1 MICAIDIYS
10 NRSGVSQ
17 FTTQLSNNEQ
27 SWYHVLVRY
36 KLILHQVKIE
46 NEIKYNLD
54 WIISMNESLIT
65 LIPQNNL
72 YVKMKIRFLMSKRM
86 HWY

>member
-1 MICAIDIYS
+1 MIWAIDIYS

-46 NEIKYNLD
+46 NQIQFRLD
-54 WIISMNESLIT
+54 YFDEWIFDNFD
-65 LIPQNNL
+65 P
-72 YVKMKIRFLMSKRM
+72 SK
-86 HWY
+86 